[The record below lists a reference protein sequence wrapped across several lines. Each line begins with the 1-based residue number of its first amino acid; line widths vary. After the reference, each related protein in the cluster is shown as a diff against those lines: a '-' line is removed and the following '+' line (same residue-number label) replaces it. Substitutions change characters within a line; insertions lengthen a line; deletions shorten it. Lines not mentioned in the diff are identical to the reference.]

1 MKTIIIKL
9 SDTTQWNEK
18 NEEVNYRDESQK
30 RLKTYSEA
38 KQGQKAI
45 FSLANGEGFIFAD
58 IEKWDGNSYTLHCNN
73 AKCIKIPLKDFNRIN
88 AIQPE
93 INGAKMRMSFRP
105 FWTDIDV
112 PNVINEINGEKYVRY
127 YIVDDNYK
135 SKITKS
141 PCKDRIIIVKNNIV
155 HRIENYAGPQPLS
168 LGKSLPDILEQFKS
182 TKNINKVKET
192 FRTINEKLGEGD
204 YYEFPS
210 FDEYY
215 DRFFNKRVL
224 SAKTITTNDKQ
235 NNGIGSD
242 KNRLQKAPSSDAT
255 SLPLNLILYGPP
267 GTGKTYNTLYKALE
281 IIKGKDLIKDKTF
294 EELKPIF
301 DNLVSK
307 GQIVFT
313 TFHQSMSYEDFIEGI
328 KPKTEMGSVSYEVQP
343 GIFKQICE
351 NAKKISVANK
361 SMGKVDFKTTRVFK
375 MSLGEKDKDADAIF
389 RYCVDNDVIALGWG
403 KAINFS
409 KCKKRADF
417 QKLDST
423 WGAAALEIFK
433 EWMKKGDI
441 VLISDGTK
449 EVKGIA
455 QVTGEYEFRDDPS
468 IDMHQFRRVKW
479 LYTGDNIPVS
489 KLYDKNL
496 SQQSIYGFY
505 KEKNGIVNNGGIK
518 VDVLNEIITGE
529 VNEKKQDNYVLIID
543 EINRGNVSQ
552 IFGELITLIEKDKRI
567 GKKEALSVTLPYS
580 QTSFGV
586 PDNLYIIGTM
596 NTADRSVEALDTAL
610 RRRFSFEEMMPNP
623 ELLGETKVADI
634 KLKELLITINKRI
647 VALKDREHQIGHSYF
662 MDCPDDEKAAE
673 IWLNNVFK
681 DKIIP
686 LLQEYFYGDYK
697 KIYYVLGGGF
707 VKIVSEDNIFAV
719 NIRDDFDIDEKT
731 QRYEIKSSDEIQIG
745 EAVNTLMGIERKN
758 DSGIPDKQ
766 ESETGE
772 ESEESK
778 H

>member
-18 NEEVNYRDESQK
+18 NEEVNYRDESQE
-30 RLKTYSEA
+30 RLKTYSKAE
-38 KQGQKAI
+38 KGQKAI

-73 AKCIKIPLKDFNRIN
+73 AECIKIQLKDFNRIN

-112 PNVINEINGEKYVRY
+112 SDVINEIKGEKFVSY
-127 YIVDDNYK
+127 YIVDENNE
-135 SKITKS
+135 SKIPKS

-155 HRIENYAGPQPLS
+155 QRIENYVGPQPLS
-168 LGKSLPDILEQFKS
+168 LWKSLPEILEQFKS

-192 FRTINEKLGEGD
+192 FRKINEKLGEGD
-204 YYEFPS
+204 YYKFSS

-301 DNLVSK
+301 DNLVSN

-328 KPKTEMGSVSYEVQP
+328 KPKTEMGRVTYEVQP

-361 SMGKVDFKTTRVFK
+361 SMEKVDFKKTRVFK

-409 KCKKRADF
+409 KCKKRANF

-479 LYTGDNIPVS
+479 LYTGDNIPIS

-567 GKKEALSVTLPYS
+567 GKKEALYVTLPYS

-758 DSGIPDKQ
+758 DSGIPDKP

-772 ESEESK
+772 ESEENK

>member
-45 FSLANGEGFIFAD
+45 FSLANGEGFIIAD
-58 IEKWDGNSYTLHCNN
+58 IEGWDEKNYTLHCNN
-73 AKCIKIPLKDFNRIN
+73 AKHFEIQLKDFNRIN

-93 INGAKMRMSFRP
+93 INGAKTRMSFSP

-112 PNVINEINGEKYVRY
+112 SDVINEIKGEKFVSY
-127 YIVDDNYK
+127 YIVDENNE
-135 SKITKS
+135 SKIPKS
-141 PCKDRIIIVKNNIV
+141 QCKDRIIIVKNNTV
-155 HRIENYAGPQPLS
+155 FSIENSAVTRPS
-168 LGKSLPDILEQFKS
+168 SVDKSLSYILEQFKN
-182 TKNINKVKET
+182 TKNFNKVKET
-192 FRTINEKLGEGD
+192 FRKINEKLGKGD
-204 YYEFPS
+204 YYKFSS

-301 DNLVSK
+301 DNLVSN

-328 KPKTEMGSVSYEVQP
+328 KPKTEMGRVTYEVQP

-361 SMGKVDFKTTRVFK
+361 SM
-375 MSLGEKDKDADAIF
+375 E
-389 RYCVDNDVIALGWG
+389 
-403 KAINFS
+403 
-409 KCKKRADF
+409 
-417 QKLDST
+417 
-423 WGAAALEIFK
+423 
-433 EWMKKGDI
+433 
-441 VLISDGTK
+441 
-449 EVKGIA
+449 
-455 QVTGEYEFRDDPS
+455 
-468 IDMHQFRRVKW
+468 
-479 LYTGDNIPVS
+479 
-489 KLYDKNL
+489 
-496 SQQSIYGFY
+496 
-505 KEKNGIVNNGGIK
+505 K

-567 GKKEALSVTLPYS
+567 GKKEALYVTLPYS

-647 VALKDREHQIGHSYF
+647 AALKDREHQIGHSYF

-758 DSGIPDKQ
+758 DSGIPDKP

-772 ESEESK
+772 KSEESK